1 MLQTSFETCPNR
13 DSDQLS
19 VEEPILDVADLPFR
33 SEKSGY
39 DKKEHK
45 SRRASKDARQRDV
58 TITLLRKE
66 IECALESLK
75 DVQDEMAKLQ
85 EEKKEMSMCGKQSR
99 ESIKCL
105 TTQALS
111 LQAAMRHFEE
121 QSKVKVEVLSDKLR
135 NLDKPLKE
143 AVSHWC
149 QMKEVIL
156 LLSNIV
162 SNMRPILLFLF
173 SSIHLLIKE
182 NFLPTLLA
190 YVIKLFF
197 LVAMHLSSIMLI
209 DTLSL

>member
-1 MLQTSFETCPNR
+1 MLQTSFEKRQNR

-19 VEEPILDVADLPFR
+19 VEEPTVDMADSPFR
-33 SEKSGY
+33 LEKSGN

-45 SRRASKDARQRDV
+45 LRIAGKDARQRDV

-85 EEKKEMSMCGKQSR
+85 EEKKEMSMRGKESQ

-121 QSKVKVEVLSDKLR
+121 QSKVKVEVLSGKLR
-135 NLDKPLKE
+135 NLDKPLKD

-162 SNMRPILLFLF
+162 SNMKPILLFLF
-173 SSIHLLIKE
+173 SSIH
-182 NFLPTLLA
+182 
-190 YVIKLFF
+190 
-197 LVAMHLSSIMLI
+197 
-209 DTLSL
+209 